1 MGRPRKYQTGAERA
15 AAYRQRLALKAERE
29 RQAQAVFAGRLQR
42 LKEAVDDAAR
52 AGDVTA
58 RNCRAET
65 VGTML
70 DLLAEHFEGLRG
82 WHQRH
87 GDEGW

>member
-1 MGRPRKYQTGAERA
+1 MGRPRKYQTAAERA
-15 AAYRQRLALKAERE
+15 AAYRKRVALRAERE

-42 LKEAVDDAAR
+42 LKTAVEEAAR
-52 AGDVTA
+52 SGDVTA
-58 RNCRAET
+58 RNCQAESI
-65 VGTML
+65 GTML
-70 DLLAEHFEGLRG
+70 DLLAEHFEALRG

>member
-1 MGRPRKYQTGAERA
+1 MGRPRKYETPAQRA
-15 AAYRQRLALKAERE
+15 VAYRRRRALRLERE
-29 RQAQAVFAGRLQR
+29 RQSHELFAGRLQR
-42 LKEAVDDAAR
+42 LKSAVDEAAR
-52 AGDVTA
+52 SGDVTA
-58 RNCRAET
+58 RNCQAES

-70 DLLAEHFEGLRG
+70 DLLAEHFEALRG